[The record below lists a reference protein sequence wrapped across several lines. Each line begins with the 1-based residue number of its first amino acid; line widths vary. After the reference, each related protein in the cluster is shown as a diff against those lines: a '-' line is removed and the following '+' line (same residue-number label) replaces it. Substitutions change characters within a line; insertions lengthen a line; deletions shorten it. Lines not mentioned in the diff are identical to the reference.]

1 MKTIIG
7 HLAFTFFYILFSMT
21 TVFGQSPLNV
31 HDFGA
36 TGDGTTD
43 DAPAINKA
51 LKAAA
56 TRKKDLYFP
65 SGTYLCNTISDAQN
79 HILLFR
85 ADGLKGIKL
94 YGDGVNTRITTS
106 LNAGTCLL
114 YVIAYDA
121 CDGLVI
127 KDIFFENT
135 HGVIPDATQ
144 AVFLYGTQKQTITN
158 ATLSGCRFDGFC
170 NAVEGQGVD
179 GWTIDN
185 NTFNSP
191 KGHDNAKN
199 DTDPAVYVWFFD
211 NSNGYCKDIHIT
223 NNVADGYT
231 GSGPISS
238 LVTKRAMDGFVYGT
252 GYGFTITGNTTRNFS
267 EEHYLLG
274 PRATFRKDSSQTLF
288 SNNHIDGTI
297 PTGSMDENGSKQH
310 LINYG
315 IRCDI
320 SNAVI
325 TGNDIR
331 NYTYGIMV
339 RGIDYPKY
347 DEHSYQITGNKLYA
361 ATDTV
366 NYSVQTG
373 ISIEG
378 NIGNRIKNVLINNNE
393 IHIDQLRS
401 GSINSGI
408 LLFDVQEGTVQ
419 YNTVMT
425 GNTSKKVQI
434 SALAYRRVGKVQ
446 EISNQSVGMKFRTIL
461 SPTDTVQIFSGQNIQ
476 RNQ

>member
-1 MKTIIG
+1 MI
-7 HLAFTFFYILFSMT
+7 AA
-21 TVFGQSPLNV
+21 FGQNPLNIR
-31 HDFGA
+31 DFGA

-56 TRKKDLYFP
+56 TQKKDLYFP

-79 HILLFR
+79 HILLLR

-106 LNAGTCLL
+106 LNEGTCLL
-114 YVIAYDA
+114 YIIAYAA
-121 CDGLVI
+121 CDGLTI

-135 HGVIPDATQ
+135 HSVIPSATQ
-144 AVFLYGTQKQTITN
+144 ALFLYGTSGQTITN
-158 ATLSGCRFDGFC
+158 TTLSGCRFDGFC
-170 NAVEGQGVD
+170 NAVEGQGVK
-179 GWTIDN
+179 GWTIDKN
-185 NTFNSP
+185 IFNSP

-211 NSNGYCKDIHIT
+211 NSNGYCKDIYIT

-231 GSGPISS
+231 GTAPIGS

-252 GYGFTITGNTTRNFS
+252 GYGFTIAGNTTRNFS

-274 PRATFRKDSSQTLF
+274 PRATFRKDTSQTLI
-288 SNNHIDGTI
+288 SGNHIDGTI
-297 PTGSMDENGSKQH
+297 PPGSMDENGSKQH

-331 NYTYGIMV
+331 NYTYGIMI
-339 RGIDYPKY
+339 RGINYPKY
-347 DEHSYQITGNKLYA
+347 YIRSYQITGNKLYA

-378 NIGNRIKNVLINNNE
+378 NIGNRIHDVQVTGNE
-393 IHIDQLRS
+393 IHIDQLKS
-401 GSINSGI
+401 GSVNAGI
-408 LLFDVQEGTVQ
+408 LFFDVETGLIQNNTVQ
-419 YNTVMT
+419 TA
-425 GNTSKKVQI
+425 NTSKNVQI

-446 EISNQSVGMKFRTIL
+446 EMANQVMGMKFRTIL
-461 SPTDTVQIFSGQNIQ
+461 SPTDTVQIISDQSLKKN
-476 RNQ
+476 

>member
-1 MKTIIG
+1 MALTI
-7 HLAFTFFYILFSMT
+7 LYFFSMIAAS
-21 TVFGQSPLNV
+21 GQSLLNV
-31 HDFGA
+31 RDFGA

-43 DAPAINKA
+43 DTRAINAA
-51 LKAAA
+51 LKTAASK
-56 TRKKDLYFP
+56 KKDLYFP

-79 HILLFR
+79 HILLLR

-94 YGDGVNTRITTS
+94 YGDGINTRITTS
-106 LNAGTCLL
+106 LNEGTCLL
-114 YVIAYDA
+114 YIISYEA
-121 CDGLVI
+121 CDGLTI

-135 HGVIPDATQ
+135 HGVIPGATQ
-144 AVFLYGTQKQTITN
+144 ALFLYGTSNQTITN
-158 ATLSGCRFDGFC
+158 ATVSGCRFEGFC
-170 NAVEGQGVD
+170 NAVEGQGVK
-179 GWTIDN
+179 GWTIDQ

-211 NSNGYCKDIHIT
+211 NSNGYCTDIHIT
-223 NNVADGYT
+223 NNVADGY
-231 GSGPISS
+231 SGTAPISS

-274 PRATFRKDSSQTLF
+274 PRATFLKDTSQTLI
-288 SNNHIDGTI
+288 SGNHIDGTI
-297 PTGSMDENGSKQH
+297 PSGSMDENGSKQH

-331 NYTYGIMV
+331 NYTYGIMI
-339 RGIDYPKY
+339 RGVDYPKY
-347 DEHSYQITGNKLYA
+347 DIRSYQITGNKLYA

-378 NIGNRIKNVLINNNE
+378 NIGNRIKDVQVTGNE
-393 IHIDQLRS
+393 IHIDQLRG
-401 GSINSGI
+401 GSVNAGI
-408 LLFDVQEGTVQ
+408 LFFDVEKGLIQNNTVQ
-419 YNTVMT
+419 TT
-425 GNTSKKVQI
+425 STSKNVQI

-446 EISNQSVGMKFRTIL
+446 EMTNQVVGMKFRTIL
-461 SPTDTVQIFSGQNIQ
+461 SPTDTVQIISDQSLKKN
-476 RNQ
+476 